1 MTSIQT
7 TLMLTLSAH
16 FALSKSRLSSLAA
29 LITGLA
35 QSRTVN
41 LSHLASHLPGRA
53 LHASHYRRLQRFF
66 QFVRLDGN
74 RLALLVVQM
83 LNLQRPKCLAL
94 DRTNWKIG
102 STDVNILMLAIVTR
116 RFRVP
121 LLWTLLPHQGC
132 SDIGQRIALMRR
144 YLALFDASS
153 ITMLLADRE
162 FIGAEWMDFLT
173 ENNIK
178 FVIRAKSDMTMMLED
193 GRVWSFQSLLRRKRG
208 RRSPAT
214 GQGHLNGTFAPAR
227 HPVNFASKRLRDNEW
242 LIVVTNRDDPRQAL
256 NDYRK
261 RWAIE
266 CLFGDAKSRGLN
278 LEDTRIRSHDKL
290 SCLLVVVTL
299 AMVWAYRCA
308 TKTMGMK
315 AIRTKT
321 HGRREKSWFRVGL
334 DALRNWI
341 ANAPETAADAWL
353 QTALSK
359 ESIKPKTR

>member
-1 MTSIQT
+1 MTAVQT
-7 TLMLTLSAH
+7 ALMMTLSAH
-16 FALSKSRLSSLAA
+16 FALSKSRLLSLAA
-29 LITGLA
+29 LIAGLA

-41 LSHLASHLPGRA
+41 LSHLAIHLPGRA
-53 LHASHYRRLQRFF
+53 LHASNYRRLQRFF
-66 QFVRLDGN
+66 QFVRLDSD
-74 RLALLVVQM
+74 RLAVVVVQM

-121 LLWTLLPHQGC
+121 LLWTFLSHQGC
-132 SDIGQRIALMRR
+132 SDTGQRIALMRR

-178 FVIRAKSDMTMMLED
+178 FVIRAKSDMTMTLED
-193 GRVWSFQSLLRRKRG
+193 GRAWSFQSLLRRKRG
-208 RRSPAT
+208 RRSPAS

-227 HPVNFASKRLRDNEW
+227 HPVNFAAKRLRDNEW
-242 LIVVTNRDDPRQAL
+242 LIVVTNRDDDPRQAL

-266 CLFGDAKSRGLN
+266 CLFGDAKTRGLN

-315 AIRTKT
+315 AIRRKT
-321 HGRREKSWFRVGL
+321 HGRREKSWFRLGL

-341 ANAPETAADAWL
+341 INAPQKAADAWL
-353 QTALSK
+353 QNAQNK
-359 ESIKPKTR
+359 PQPKPKI